1 MARQRERIP
10 QIGEEP
16 LSSDAMKL
24 RAGPYEIDLAAPC
37 VMGILNVTADSF
49 SADGRLAPAAA
60 VAHGRRML
68 AEGARIVDV
77 GGESTRP
84 GASPVDEAEEARRVV
99 PVIAALAREGAC
111 VSVDTMKPGVM
122 RAALDAGAAMIN
134 DVRALRAPGALD
146 IAAKSDAAVCL
157 MHMRGEPQTMQFA
170 PAYADVVT
178 EIRAFL
184 QRRAAACMD
193 AGIAA
198 SRIVVDPGFGFGKSV
213 AHNLELL
220 RDLDAITALGYPVM
234 AGLSRKSTLGAIT
247 GRDVDDRLASSLA
260 AALAAARRGAR
271 ILRVHDVRETVD
283 ALAVWNA
290 IEPWPG
296 SYPSRATE
304 Q

>member
-1 MARQRERIP
+1 MRSRA
-10 QIGEEP
+10 
-16 LSSDAMKL
+16 
-24 RAGPYEIDLAAPC
+24 AGPL
-37 VMGILNVTADSF
+37 
-49 SADGRLAPAAA
+49 RLLHP
-60 VAHGRRML
+60 
-68 AEGARIVDV
+68 
-77 GGESTRP
+77 
-84 GASPVDEAEEARRVV
+84 
-99 PVIAALAREGAC
+99 
-111 VSVDTMKPGVM
+111 
-122 RAALDAGAAMIN
+122 RAAGRAAWIVTSSLGGGLVDGD
-134 DVRALRAPGALD
+134 DVDSAFNRATTPGALD
-146 IAAKSDAAVCL
+146 IASKSDAAVCL